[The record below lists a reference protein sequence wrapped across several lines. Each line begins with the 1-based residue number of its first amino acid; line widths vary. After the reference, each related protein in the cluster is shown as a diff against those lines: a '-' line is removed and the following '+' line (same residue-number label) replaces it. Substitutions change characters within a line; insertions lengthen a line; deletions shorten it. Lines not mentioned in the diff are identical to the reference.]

1 MNYSELLQYQGY
13 IYLNSIFE
21 PEDNTLIIDI
31 DRCKTNDII
40 VGENDTSSSYGSI
53 YADETLPII
62 RLKFD
67 WYIAYSIRNESFTTM
82 DEYELYE
89 GRVFSLYSKSRYLDF
104 IEVGTIAGEIYPGPL
119 KHYGINALNHI
130 IDVIST
136 EPPSISV
143 IQRNDQKSKGNSRF

>member
-31 DRCKTNDII
+31 DRCIRNDIL
-40 VGENDTSSSYGSI
+40 VCENDTSSSYGSI
-53 YADETLPII
+53 DVDETLPII

-67 WYIAYSIRNESFTTM
+67 WYIAYSVRNESFTTI
-82 DEYELYE
+82 DAYEHYE
-89 GRVFSLYSKSRYLDF
+89 GRVFSLYSKSRYLNF
-104 IEVGTIAGEIYPGPL
+104 IEVGTIADEIYPGPF

-143 IQRNDQKSKGNSRF
+143 IQRNGQ

>member
-13 IYLNSIFE
+13 IYLNSVFE
-21 PEDNTLIIDI
+21 PLIVDI
-31 DRCKTNDII
+31 DRCKINGIP

-53 YADETLPII
+53 DVDDTLPII

-67 WYIAYSIRNESFTTM
+67 WYIAYSVRNESFTAM
-82 DEYELYE
+82 DKYEVYE

-104 IEVGTIAGEIYPGPL
+104 IEVSTIADDIYPGPF

-136 EPPSISV
+136 ESPSVSV
-143 IQRNDQKSKGNSRF
+143 IQRNAQQE